1 MKFINNINIF
11 SKIVAFS
18 LLILILFISS
28 VYFKIVPEFSKLVYS
43 ERELGIKENVE
54 IAYSFIEAQ
63 YQKVQ
68 NGEISEADAK
78 KAALDAIKELRF
90 DDGGGYFWIN
100 DYQPKMVMH
109 SIQSELDGTDL
120 SYNADPNGKKLFV
133 EMVNVVKKSGEGY
146 VNYQW
151 SKVGSKVPVNKI
163 SFVKGFQSWGWIIG
177 TGVYVDN
184 IDEVLS
190 KIHATILWILLAL
203 LLATIIIT
211 YFLAKNLA
219 NPIKKLQETSNKVA
233 EGNVDVSISEDR
245 GDELGALAKSFNKMT
260 YNIKELL
267 SEVEQKGIIAE
278 QAAREAQEAQKQS
291 QEQEEY
297 LARNVKVLLGE
308 MGKFAQ
314 GDLRVNVTSE
324 KAEDDISKLFD
335 GFNLTVENI
344 KTMIGQVK
352 EAVEATASASTQI
365 SSSAEEMA
373 AGAHEQ
379 SAQTSEVAAAMEEMS
394 RTIVETAS
402 NATAA
407 SEASKESS
415 DQAKKG
421 VTKLNESKDGM
432 VKIVESAESTGSII
446 SSLANK
452 TDQIGEIAQVIDD
465 IADQTNLLALN
476 AAIEAARAGE
486 QGRGFAVVADEVRK
500 LAERTTKATKEIA
513 ETIKAIQVEAK
524 EANNSMSMARVAVNN
539 GLKLNDEL
547 GDVLSI
553 ILAGAENVSMQ
564 INQVAVASE
573 EQSATAEQVS
583 SNVESINNVANESAA
598 VVQQIASASED
609 LNRLTENLQTLISS
623 FRTEGSSSNYK
634 KIT

>member
-1 MKFINNINIF
+1 MKFINSINIF
-11 SKIVAFS
+11 SKIIAFS
-18 LLILILFISS
+18 LLILVLFISS
-28 VYFKIVPEFSKLVYS
+28 VYFKIIPEFSKLVYT

-54 IAYSFIEAQ
+54 IAYAFIEAQ

-68 NGEISEADAK
+68 NGEISETEAK
-78 KAALDAIKELRF
+78 KVALEAIRKLRY
-90 DDGGGYFWIN
+90 DNGVGYFWIY
-100 DYQPKMVMH
+100 DYEAKMIMH
-109 SIQSELDGTDL
+109 PIKPEMEGENQLNIPDVK
-120 SYNADPNGKKLFV
+120 GKMFHV
-133 EMVNVVKKSGEGY
+133 EMINVAKKNGEGY
-146 VNYQW
+146 VDYHYA
-151 SKVGSKVPVNKI
+151 KAGKEGVVGKI
-163 SFVKGFQSWGWIIG
+163 SFVKGFQSWGWIVC
-177 TGVYVDN
+177 TGVYVDD

-190 KIHATILWILLAL
+190 KIHATILLILLAL
-203 LLATIIIT
+203 LVATIIIT
-211 YFLAKNLA
+211 YVLAKNLA
-219 NPIKKLQETSNKVA
+219 NPIKKLQVTSNKVA
-233 EGNVDVSISEDR
+233 EGNVDVSVSEDR

-260 YNIKELL
+260 SNIKTLL
-267 SEVEQKGIIAE
+267 SEVEQKGKIAE
-278 QAAREAQEAQKQS
+278 QAAHEAQSAQKQS

-297 LARNVKVLLGE
+297 LSRNVKTLLGE

-314 GDLRVNVTSE
+314 GDLRVKVTSE
-324 KAEDDISKLFD
+324 KEGDDISQLFD

-344 KTMIGQVK
+344 KTMISQVK

-373 AGAHEQ
+373 AGAQEQ

-415 DQAKKG
+415 EQANKG
-421 VTKLNESKDGM
+421 VAKVNESKEGM
-432 VKIVESAESTGSII
+432 VKIVESTESTGSII
-446 SSLANK
+446 SSLANR

-524 EANNSMSMARVAVNN
+524 EANSSMSSARVAVGN

-547 GDVLSI
+547 REVLAT
-553 ILAGAENVSMQ
+553 ILSGAENVSMQ
-564 INQVAVASE
+564 INQVAAASE

-609 LNRLTENLQTLISS
+609 LNRLTENLQNLVSA
-623 FRTEGSSSNYK
+623 FRLDESTRYLQ
-634 KIT
+634 

>member
-1 MKFINNINIF
+1 MKLINNINIF
-11 SKIVAFS
+11 SKIMGFS
-18 LLILILFISS
+18 LLILILF
-28 VYFKIVPEFSKLVYS
+28 VGVAYFEVIPEFSKLVYS
-43 ERELGIKENVE
+43 ERQLGIMNNVE
-54 IAYSFIEAQ
+54 VAYSIIETQ
-63 YQKVQ
+63 YKKSQQ
-68 NGEISEADAK
+68 GELSEADAK
-78 KAALDAIKELRF
+78 KVALDAIKELRF
-90 DDGGGYFWIN
+90 DDGSGYFWIN
-100 DYQPKMVMH
+100 DYQPKMIMH
-109 SIQSELDGTDL
+109 AIKTELDGEDI
-120 SYNADPNGKKLFV
+120 SNNVDPNGKKLFV

-146 VNYQW
+146 VDYQW
-151 SKVGSKVPVNKI
+151 SKVGSEVPVNKI

-177 TGVYVDN
+177 TGVYVDD

-190 KIHATILWILLAL
+190 QIYATLLWILLIL
-203 LLATIIIT
+203 LLATIGIT
-211 YFLAKNLA
+211 YLLAKNIS
-219 NPIKKLQETSNKVA
+219 NPVKALQLTSNKVA
-233 EGNVDVSISEDR
+233 EGNVDISVSEDR
-245 GDELGALAKSFNKMT
+245 GDELGSLAKSFNKMT
-260 YNIKELL
+260 SNIKTLL
-267 SEVEQKGIIAE
+267 SEVEQKGMIAE
-278 QAAREAQEAQKQS
+278 QAAEEAKTAQKQS

-297 LARNVKVLLGE
+297 LARNVKILLGE

-314 GDLRVNVTSE
+314 GDLRVKVTSE
-324 KAEDDISKLFD
+324 KVGDDISQLFD

-373 AGAHEQ
+373 AGAQEQ

-415 DQAKKG
+415 EQANKG
-421 VTKLNESKDGM
+421 VAKVKESKEGM
-432 VKIVESAESTGSII
+432 GKIVESAESTGSII

-524 EANNSMSMARVAVNN
+524 EANSSMQVAKVAVNN

-564 INQVAVASE
+564 INQVAAASE

-609 LNRLTENLQTLISS
+609 LNRLTENLQNLVSA
-623 FRTEGSSSNYK
+623 FRFEETTRYLK
-634 KIT
+634 